1 MAKKKGQSRVRVYPD
16 WCKGCGICAAFCPSK
31 VMEISR
37 EGKAVV
43 VREEECINC
52 GFCEI
57 HCPDFAIV
65 VEPRTKGGRRSN
77 DEPAEPVG
85 SEPDDLADEGKG

>member
-1 MAKKKGQSRVRVYPD
+1 MTKKKGQSTVLIYPD

-31 VMEISR
+31 VMEVSR

-65 VEPRTKGGRRSN
+65 VAPRSRRRAGDPPPDAIETDESETAGKAKG
-77 DEPAEPVG
+77 
-85 SEPDDLADEGKG
+85 

>member
-1 MAKKKGQSRVRVYPD
+1 MTKKKGQSTVRIYPD
-16 WCKGCGICAAFCPSK
+16 WCKGCGICAAFCPTK
-31 VMEISR
+31 VMEVSR

-65 VEPRTKGGRRSN
+65 VAPRSRRRATDVS
-77 DEPAEPVG
+77 
-85 SEPDDLADEGKG
+85 PDPIEADEGETAGEAKG